1 MRKFMG
7 LALFLLGAINACA
20 AGGSGFVSIF
30 DGKTLQGWSTAD
42 MSYWSVEDG
51 ALTGT
56 VSTAHPNPYSR
67 WIIWQ
72 GGEVGDFELKLKFR
86 IQGTVDANSG
96 LQFRSTYDANQ
107 THARGYQADLVRDP
121 KWMGLLYEEGTVRK
135 ILAHRGERTVIN
147 AAGTRD
153 TREFADPAKLFGYVK
168 LDGWNEYRVIARGN
182 DMKAIIN
189 GHLMSEVIDNDQK
202 YFQATGWIGLQLHH
216 GPPMKV
222 QFKDILLKKFPS
234 AKPATSSVPPGN

>member
-1 MRKFMG
+1 MGKFMG
-7 LALFLLGAINACA
+7 VALLLFCAVHAGA

-30 DGKTLQGWSTAD
+30 DGKTLTGWSTAD

-56 VSTAHPNPYSR
+56 VSAEHPNPFSR
-67 WIIWQ
+67 WIVWQ

-86 IQGTVDANSG
+86 ILGTVDANSG

-135 ILAHRGERTVIN
+135 VLAHRGEKTVID

-153 TREFADPAKLFGYVK
+153 TQTFADAAKLFQYFK

-182 DMKAIIN
+182 EMKAIIN
-189 GHLMSEVIDNDQK
+189 GHLMSEVIDNDK
-202 YFQATGWIGLQLHH
+202 KFSQATGWIGLQLHH

-222 QFKDILLKKFPS
+222 QFKDIFLKKFP
-234 AKPATSSVPPGN
+234 